1 MKKIS
6 VFTVSLLLLTLALS
20 CQNKKNAQTPA
31 DGEASAA
38 SDTDYGVFAED
49 GDSLL
54 IPTFEIEVSN
64 SVKTNQMLTKQKETV
79 LVLAYF
85 FGEPKDEKDMDEVG
99 QLQIINKEVE
109 LTGDA
114 RIARF
119 SGIKFS
125 KQVYEKLADKDLRVL
140 INVVSGRRSSDDN
153 LLDCGLM
160 DLKASQFMD
169 KRFLIG
175 CKLIEEP
182 AQAGAGMESNSG
194 YPIACY
200 ALPPAGEAPCSPTQ
214 LPGFLLRNRRY
225 GVGGTTYGRSGGSE
239 GRYPPRA
246 GRYGQ
251 ERRQGTPRHRN
262 ARLHDGRQRRD
273 PGYVRGAEGRGG
285 KTLGGGWWLV
295 VGGWWLVV
303 GGWRWKGLGEA
314 QRL

>member
-79 LVLAYF
+79 LVAANFY
-85 FGEPKDEKDMDEVG
+85 GDPKDEKDKDDVG
-99 QLQIINKEVE
+99 QLQIIDKEVE

-140 INVVSGRRSSDDN
+140 VYVVSGRRSSEDN

-175 CKLIEEP
+175 CKLNEEP

-200 ALPPAGEAPCSPTQ
+200 ALPPAGEAPVAQLNFLVTCSETGDMEWAGQPMADLEALKAAIRPVLADMVKNGAKE
-214 LPGFLLRNRRY
+214 LPGIETQ
-225 GVGGTTYGRSGGSE
+225 GCMMGASGAIKDMYEELKGE
-239 GRYPPRA
+239 
-246 GRYGQ
+246 
-251 ERRQGTPRHRN
+251 
-262 ARLHDGRQRRD
+262 L
-273 PGYVRGAEGRGG
+273 G
-285 KTLGGGWWLV
+285 KK
-295 VGGWWLVV
+295 
-303 GGWRWKGLGEA
+303 R
-314 QRL
+314 

>member
-20 CQNKKNAQTPA
+20 CQNKKNAKTPA

-38 SDTDYGVFAED
+38 SETDYGVFAED

-54 IPTFEIEVSN
+54 IPTFEIEVRN
-64 SVKTNQMLTKQKETV
+64 SLKTNQMLTKQKETV

-85 FGEPKDEKDMDEVG
+85 FGEPKDEKDMDDIG

-175 CKLIEEP
+175 CKLNEEP
-182 AQAGAGMESNSG
+182 AQAGAGMVGNS

-200 ALPPAGEAPCSPTQ
+200 ALPSAGEAPSAQLNFLVSCSETGDMEWAGQPMADLEALKAAIRPVLADMVKNGAKE
-214 LPGFLLRNRRY
+214 LPGIETQGCMMGASGAIRDMYEELKGEVF
-225 GVGGTTYGRSGGSE
+225 GR
-239 GRYPPRA
+239 
-246 GRYGQ
+246 
-251 ERRQGTPRHRN
+251 
-262 ARLHDGRQRRD
+262 
-273 PGYVRGAEGRGG
+273 
-285 KTLGGGWWLV
+285 
-295 VGGWWLVV
+295 
-303 GGWRWKGLGEA
+303 
-314 QRL
+314 

>member
-49 GDSLL
+49 GDSLI
-54 IPTFEIEVSN
+54 IPTFEIEVRN
-64 SVKTNQMLTKQKETV
+64 SLKTNQMLTKQKETV
-79 LVLAYF
+79 LVAANFY
-85 FGEPKDEKDMDEVG
+85 GDPKDEKDKDDVG
-99 QLQIINKEVE
+99 QLQIIDKEVE

-140 INVVSGRRSSDDN
+140 VYVVSGRRSSEDN

-175 CKLIEEP
+175 CKLNEEP
-182 AQAGAGMESNSG
+182 AQAGAGMVGNS
-194 YPIACY
+194 PIACY
-200 ALPPAGEAPCSPTQ
+200 ALPPAGEAPVAQLNFLVTCSETGDMEWAGQPMADLEALKAAIRPVLADMVKNGAKE
-214 LPGFLLRNRRY
+214 LPGIETQGCMMGASGAIKDMYEELK
-225 GVGGTTYGRSGGSE
+225 GEVGKR
-239 GRYPPRA
+239 
-246 GRYGQ
+246 
-251 ERRQGTPRHRN
+251 
-262 ARLHDGRQRRD
+262 
-273 PGYVRGAEGRGG
+273 
-285 KTLGGGWWLV
+285 
-295 VGGWWLVV
+295 
-303 GGWRWKGLGEA
+303 
-314 QRL
+314 

>member
-1 MKKIS
+1 M
-6 VFTVSLLLLTLALS
+6 LTLALS

-54 IPTFEIEVSN
+54 IPTFEIEVRN
-64 SVKTNQMLTKQKETV
+64 SLKTNQMLTKQKETV
-79 LVLAYF
+79 LVAANFY
-85 FGEPKDEKDMDEVG
+85 GDPKDEKDKDDVG
-99 QLQIINKEVE
+99 QLQIIDKEVE

-140 INVVSGRRSSDDN
+140 VYVVSGRRSSEDN

-175 CKLIEEP
+175 CKLNEEP
-182 AQAGAGMESNSG
+182 AQAGAGMVGNS

-200 ALPPAGEAPCSPTQ
+200 ALPSAGEAPSAQLNFLVSCSETGDMEWAGQPMADLEALKAAIRPVLADMVKNGAKE
-214 LPGFLLRNRRY
+214 LPGIETQGCMMGASGAISRICTRN
-225 GVGGTTYGRSGGSE
+225 
-239 GRYPPRA
+239 
-246 GRYGQ
+246 
-251 ERRQGTPRHRN
+251 
-262 ARLHDGRQRRD
+262 
-273 PGYVRGAEGRGG
+273 
-285 KTLGGGWWLV
+285 
-295 VGGWWLVV
+295 
-303 GGWRWKGLGEA
+303 
-314 QRL
+314 